1 MKGHARAFA
10 VSGCHPD
17 KATHLGALVQ
27 GVATEQGEGLDVL
40 GRRET
45 GRHHP
50 LLTPLGQLFAVLQ
63 HVAGDLRRDACLGLP
78 HIMRA
83 SGKVR

>member
-1 MKGHARAFA
+1 MSWACMDERACK
-10 VSGCHPD
+10 STCCERGHPD

-63 HVAGDLRRDACLGLP
+63 HVAGDL
-78 HIMRA
+78 
-83 SGKVR
+83 